1 MPFGLYD
8 PRHTTGISPV
18 HRDVKH
24 PLANDPRRN
33 QGQLHRGAGGKP
45 ILALVIWLFVLLG
58 LLGLALWVFLAV
70 LVPAE

>member
-1 MPFGLYD
+1 MTPGIYD

-33 QGQLHRGAGGKP
+33 RGQLHRSAGGRP

-58 LLGLALWVFLAV
+58 ILAVALWFFLAV
-70 LVPAE
+70 LLSAE